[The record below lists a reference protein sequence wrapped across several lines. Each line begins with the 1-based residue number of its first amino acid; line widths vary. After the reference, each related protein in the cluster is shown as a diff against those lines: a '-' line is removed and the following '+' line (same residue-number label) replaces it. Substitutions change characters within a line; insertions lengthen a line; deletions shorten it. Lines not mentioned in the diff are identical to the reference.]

1 MLLIVSCYSAS
12 VANFFTATS
21 ARLLMNGITFDKPEA
36 QNDMGKTVSATPSDS
51 FVISK
56 GGASELFTFNNFLKV
71 NTKCRKVDKTC
82 KHVKGY
88 NADYVGTSDIDI
100 ARQVFFDDDYV
111 GKSDIDIARQVFL
124 DKDVT
129 AWIEDENQ
137 FEYYL
142 FVLNE

>member
-1 MLLIVSCYSAS
+1 
-12 VANFFTATS
+12 
-21 ARLLMNGITFDKPEA
+21 MNGITFDKPEA
-36 QNDMGKTVSATPSDS
+36 QNDMGKAVLATPSGS

-56 GGASELFTFNNFLKV
+56 GGANELFTFNNFLKV
-71 NTKCRKVDKTC
+71 ITKCRKLDKTC
-82 KHVKGY
+82 TYVKGY
-88 NADYVGTSDIDI
+88 NDDYVGKSDIDI
-100 ARQVFFDDDYV
+100 ARQVFVDDDYV

-129 AWIEDENQ
+129 AWIKDENH